1 MNNFCKAVV
10 SGDRAFFDLS
20 GRKWQLA
27 RIDSRGRKYW
37 RPTGYKSKPSSHTM
51 RERQERDRVLQARLL
66 AEGCKAET
74 MCLAY
79 GGRPATDD
87 GKLLVSGWK
96 ADIQREQQAHTSAG
110 DFSHLAGNP
119 LILK

>member
-10 SGDRAFFDLS
+10 NGDRAFFDLS

-37 RPTGYKSKPSSHTM
+37 RPTGYKSKTSSHTM
-51 RERQERDRVLQARLL
+51 RERQERDRVLQARLR
-66 AEGCKAET
+66 AEGNKSEL
-74 MCLAY
+74 MRLAY
-79 GGRPATDD
+79 GGRPTTDD
-87 GKLLVSGWK
+87 GKLLVAGWN
-96 ADIQREQQAHTSAG
+96 AAEQREQQAHTSAG
-110 DFSHLAGNP
+110 DFSHLAGSP